1 MQFEARFK
9 FSMITHTVSGR
20 DETAPR
26 WAKKMPDPALLKISV
41 AVPEPNVNS
50 TIYV

>member
-9 FSMITHTVSGR
+9 LSMITPTVSGR

-26 WAKKMPDPALLKISV
+26 RAKKMPDPALLKIAV
-41 AVPEPNVNS
+41 AVPEPNVDS
-50 TIYV
+50 AVYL